1 MPESGTTLHSLTV
14 PSIPVKFDSLNLW
27 LDASDSILNTAPYTL
42 WVDANDTSTI
52 VTENGSNDLVSWAN
66 KTDPDIKLHS
76 GTHKPNSGASING
89 LNAINFDY
97 APNVEQVFAKKNG
110 NIDWNPAG
118 NWRLN

>member
-1 MPESGTTLHSLTV
+1 M
-14 PSIPVKFDSLNLW
+14 
-27 LDASDSILNTAPYTL
+27 LDTAPFAL

-66 KTDPDIKLHS
+66 KVDPDIKLH
-76 GTHKPNSGASING
+76 GGITKPSSGANING

-118 NWRLN
+118 IGGSASGTVLDIAVFMTLQMDVLAKNLHAF